1 MIFNDLYLLSYRFII
16 SAYNE
21 AINSNVFFVLND
33 VQKQKAKNNTREMLA
48 HKWDINN
55 KAFHTV
61 DTEKNQ
67 WSSWSFIRQLWSH
80 GIHRKNAH
88 PPDKRVTSV
97 NSSLYLPNDHGRRVV
112 CVSRTSP
119 CSLIA
124 FPLRYTRGGLRN
136 IFDVGELH
144 WIVLAKAIVAPVLP
158 AAVSHRDFRRF
169 RLTQPRYSTK
179 AIWQIRLL
187 RRK

>member
-61 DTEKNQ
+61 DTEKKPMIVMIIYQAVMISWNSQ
-67 WSSWSFIRQLWSH
+67 EERISSREESH
-80 GIHRKNAH
+80 ER
-88 PPDKRVTSV
+88 
-97 NSSLYLPNDHGRRVV
+97 
-112 CVSRTSP
+112 
-119 CSLIA
+119 
-124 FPLRYTRGGLRN
+124 
-136 IFDVGELH
+136 
-144 WIVLAKAIVAPVLP
+144 
-158 AAVSHRDFRRF
+158 
-169 RLTQPRYSTK
+169 
-179 AIWQIRLL
+179 
-187 RRK
+187 